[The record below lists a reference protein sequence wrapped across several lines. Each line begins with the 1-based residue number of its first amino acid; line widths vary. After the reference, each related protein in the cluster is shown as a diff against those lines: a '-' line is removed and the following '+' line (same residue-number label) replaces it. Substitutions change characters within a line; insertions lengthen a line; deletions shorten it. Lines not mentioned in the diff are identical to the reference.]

1 MNLFLDTSALV
12 KLYHEEAGTENL
24 SEFLYRYAD
33 NLVITIS
40 DLSLTE
46 LHSAFLRRVRT
57 GEIEQS
63 VADEIFKGFDADA
76 KMLNIVE
83 TDHVIKI
90 FSVRILDVFG
100 GKMSFRTLDAI
111 QLSTAIISHQTV
123 PINYFVSSDKK
134 LLKIAEK
141 YFSIFNP
148 EDV

>member
-1 MNLFLDTSALV
+1 MNLFLDTNALV

-24 SEFLYRYAD
+24 SEFLCRYAD
-33 NLVITIS
+33 NLIITIS
-40 DLSLTE
+40 DLSRIE

-63 VADEIFKGFDADA
+63 VADEIFKGFDSDA
-76 KMLNIVE
+76 RMFNVVE
-83 TDHVIKI
+83 TDHVVKI

-100 GKMSFRTLDAI
+100 GKRSFRTLDAI

-123 PINYFVSSDKK
+123 PINYFISSDKK
-134 LLKIAEK
+134 LLKIAEE
-141 YFSIFNP
+141 YFIIFDP